1 MSNNLPEERWFESL
15 AAESD
20 AAVTPRAETPSRL
33 KSKIYSAL
41 VKRQQESGPLL
52 NFPETKAAGQGL
64 CVFEELVRICPT
76 PQQAKSFHCCSV
88 CHARVLGE
96 RVENA
101 PIYWGHCP
109 YVRFQ
114 NR

>member
-1 MSNNLPEERWFESL
+1 VADEFEYL
-15 AAESD
+15 LE
-20 AAVTPRAETPSRL
+20 PPIRRAPSRL
-33 KSKIYSAL
+33 KSRTYTAL
-41 VKRQQESGPLL
+41 IEAQQEGGPLL
-52 NFPETKAAGQGL
+52 DVSSTKQQGHAL
-64 CVFEELVRICPT
+64 CVFEELVQIT
-76 PQQAKSFHCCSV
+76 PLGQPVKQSFYCSV

-101 PIYWGHCP
+101 PIFWPHCP